1 MLSERDVQYDERSA
15 STVMMASG
23 GYPEKY
29 KEGTQIFNLNAI
41 TDSVV
46 FHAGKTPDG
55 PVVDIQVW

>member
-1 MLSERDVQYDERSA
+1 MRSERDVQYDERSA

-29 KEGTQIFNLNAI
+29 KECTQIFNPNAI